1 MSHNQ
6 DQDFDQN
13 LFLSFRSVQ
22 CFSKPFLI
30 VNQHLSVSRQ
40 VTSAIQSSQ
49 FFVINQNLALV
60 FVYILNVDK
69 KIPDLDLK

>member
-6 DQDFDQN
+6 DQDFDQD
-13 LFLSFRSVQ
+13 LFFGFGSVQ
-22 CFSKPFLI
+22 CFGGPFLM
-30 VNQHLSVSRQ
+30 VDQHLSVSHQ
-40 VTSAIQSSQ
+40 VTSEIQSSQ